1 MKDASYWILDSWLFR
16 RGAPFRAG
24 VNVGGLLVTGC
35 WLLDAWLWWVVAG
48 CWILVTGFLKMIIIE
63 Y

>member
-35 WLLDAWLWWVVAG
+35 LVVVGSCWMLDTG
-48 CWILVTGFLKMIIIE
+48 YWILE
-63 Y
+63 NDNY